1 LAEEGQSSRTKA
13 LPCARCGAL
22 NSAGFDRCV
31 RCGQAISTVARSVD
45 RLGARLDPE
54 ALLASKLVIG
64 LTVLVFAAQI
74 YVALRTRG
82 SDDGLSAL
90 LRPAPIDTL
99 RFGALHVLLV
109 FTEPWRLVSAV
120 FVHFGALHLLG
131 NMFVLS
137 WLGRI
142 AEPAVGPARLV
153 LTYLVAGIFGFVASM
168 AYTILFDP
176 SGGGLTAGASGAVF
190 GIMGLVLGMLYR
202 QRNPQWKR
210 FALQAVLLNVV
221 FGFAINQ
228 ANVGVLINN
237 IAHLGGLGV
246 GILFGVIFAKP
257 VHVSNRNGKSDLGIN
272 VAAALGLLTCVASL
286 VLAQLSPTWRELE
299 QSGARSS
306 RRAET
311 TLGAADRVR
320 NPAP

>member
-1 LAEEGQSSRTKA
+1 MTEEAHSSRTKA
-13 LPCARCGAL
+13 VPCARCGAL
-22 NSAGFDRCV
+22 NGAGFDRCV
-31 RCGQAISTVARSVD
+31 RCGQALSTVARSVD
-45 RLGARLDPE
+45 RLGARLDPD

-64 LTVLVFAAQI
+64 LTLLVFAAQV

-82 SDDGLSAL
+82 SEDALSAL

-99 RFGALHVLLV
+99 RFGAVHVLLV
-109 FTEPWRLVSAV
+109 FAEPWRLVSAM

-131 NMFVLS
+131 NLFVLS

-142 AEPAVGPARLV
+142 AEPAVGPARFL
-153 LTYLVAGIFGFVASM
+153 LTYVVAGVFGFVASM

-176 SGGGLTAGASGAVF
+176 AGGALTAGASGAVF

-237 IAHLGGLGV
+237 IAHLGGLAV
-246 GILFGVIFAKP
+246 GILLGVIFAQP
-257 VHVSNRNGKSDLGIN
+257 VRVSNRSGKSDLGMN
-272 VAAALGLLTCVASL
+272 VAAVLGLLTCVASL
-286 VLAQLSPTWRELE
+286 VLAQLSPTWRELQ
-299 QSGARSS
+299 QSEGRSS
-306 RRAET
+306 RRAVPTEAVDFQT
-311 TLGAADRVR
+311 KR
-320 NPAP
+320 

>member
-1 LAEEGQSSRTKA
+1 M
-13 LPCARCGAL
+13 PCERCGAL
-22 NSAGFDRCV
+22 NGAGFDRCV
-31 RCGQAISTVARSVD
+31 RCGHALSTVARSVD

-54 ALLASKLVIG
+54 ALLASKFVMG
-64 LTVLVFAAQI
+64 LTILVFAAQI

-82 SDDGLSAL
+82 TEDVLSAL

-99 RFGALHVLLV
+99 RFGALHALLV
-109 FTEPWRLVSAV
+109 FAEPWRLVSAV

-131 NMFVLS
+131 NMFVFS

-153 LTYLVAGIFGFVASM
+153 LTYVVSGVAGFVASM
-168 AYTILFDP
+168 AYTFLFDP

-190 GIMGLVLGMLYR
+190 GIMGLVVAMLYR

-221 FGFAINQ
+221 LGFAINQ
-228 ANVGVLINN
+228 ARVGVLINN

-246 GILFGVIFAKP
+246 GVLFGLYFAKR
-257 VHVSNRNGKSDLGIN
+257 VSPSSRSGKSDLGLN

-286 VLAQLSPTWRELE
+286 VLAQLSPTWRELAQGE
-299 QSGARSS
+299 ERSS
-306 RRAET
+306 RRPVET
-311 TLGAADRVR
+311 RAVDFPTKR
-320 NPAP
+320 